1 MSRDVLEL
9 LSPARVVHPKRFG
22 TPRRWNAIKA

>member
-9 LSPARVVHPKRFG
+9 LSPARVVHPKRFS
-22 TPRRWNAIKA
+22 TPRQRNEIEA